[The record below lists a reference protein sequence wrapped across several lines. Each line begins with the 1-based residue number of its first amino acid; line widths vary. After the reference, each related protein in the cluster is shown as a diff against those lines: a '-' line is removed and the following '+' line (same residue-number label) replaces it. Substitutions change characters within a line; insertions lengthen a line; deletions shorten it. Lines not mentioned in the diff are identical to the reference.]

1 VNFSIENTHPFH
13 QLLISV
19 MLGLIVGL
27 QREWRQSQ
35 IAGIRSF
42 ALITLLGTVCALLS
56 DFFGLPVILAGFV
69 GIFIL
74 IISTFL
80 RPHLQSEL
88 NANSGP
94 VTELSMLLMFSV
106 GVLVKTGPIW
116 LAASITGILAFI
128 LQAKIELHGLA
139 KKFNEIEINS
149 IMQFVLISLVIF
161 PLIPDRTFGPLNVI
175 NPHETWLMILIIV
188 GISLTGYIVY
198 KFWGEKAGL
207 ILSGILGGVI
217 SSTATTVSYAKN
229 EKTDKHPSSFNAL
242 VILIAWTTVYVR
254 LAIEV
259 ALIAPGFLTPIFV
272 LGFLFFISGF
282 STFLIWRKNTS
293 ANNGMLDQK
302 NPSEIKTALIFGL
315 IYSGVLLAVA
325 FSKEYLGESGLYI
338 VAFISG
344 ITDMDAITL
353 STSKL
358 AQSGRL
364 EMIEATR
371 IIIVACISN
380 VFFKGLI
387 ARIIAGQR
395 MFRLLFAPW
404 ILTISIGALIVVLL
418 PLIGF

>member
-1 VNFSIENTHPFH
+1 
-13 QLLISV
+13 

-42 ALITLLGTVCALLS
+42 ALITLFGTVCAFVA
-56 DFFGLPVILAGFV
+56 DVFGFSVILAGFA
-69 GIFIL
+69 GIFII

-88 NANSGP
+88 SARSGP
-94 VTELSMLLMFSV
+94 VTELSMLLMFTV

-116 LAASITGILAFI
+116 FAASVTGLLAFL

-161 PLIPDRTFGPLNVI
+161 PLIPDRTFGPLNVF

-229 EKTDKHPSSFNAL
+229 QKSENHSNSFNAL

-254 LAIEV
+254 LTLEV
-259 ALIAPGFLTPIFV
+259 ILIAPGFLTPIIV
-272 LGFLFFISGF
+272 LGSLFFVSAF
-282 STFLIWRKNTS
+282 STVLVWKKNTIVS
-293 ANNGMLDQK
+293 NGMLDQK
-302 NPSEIKTALIFGL
+302 NPTEIKTALVFGL

-325 FSKEYLGESGLYI
+325 FSKEYLGESGLFV

-358 AQSGRL
+358 AQAGRL

-380 VFFKGLI
+380 VLFKGLI

-395 MFRLLFAPW
+395 LFRLLFVPW
-404 ILTISIGALIVVLL
+404 ILTILFGALAIAIL
-418 PLIGF
+418 PLLRF